1 MDIKYPRKC
10 RLQMFIVHHVITV
23 NKWNEVCVPPPRIIQ
38 RCPNRGDVGSRS
50 CAQERCKEL
59 NGYVKCPNFP
69 YCMDKWYIDKYCPKD
84 NDLKKFMKIII
95 LFLDIGLQHYNIIFQ
110 AD

>member
-1 MDIKYPRKC
+1 
-10 RLQMFIVHHVITV
+10 MFIVYHVITL
-23 NKWNEVCVPPPRIIQ
+23 NKWNEVCVTPPRIIQ

-84 NDLKKFMKIII
+84 NDWKKIMKMVFTPFKKVSRISREPDFRRHLITVI
-95 LFLDIGLQHYNIIFQ
+95 NL
-110 AD
+110 

>member
-1 MDIKYPRKC
+1 
-10 RLQMFIVHHVITV
+10 MFIIYHVITL
-23 NKWNEVCVPPPRIIQ
+23 NKWNEVCVPPTRIIQ
-38 RCPNRGDVGSRS
+38 RCLNGGDVGSGS

-84 NDLKKFMKIII
+84 NDLKKFYENGVYSVL

>member
-1 MDIKYPRKC
+1 
-10 RLQMFIVHHVITV
+10 MFIVHHVITV

-38 RCPNRGDVGSRS
+38 RCPNRGDVGSHS

-69 YCMDKWYIDKYCPKD
+69 YCMDKWYIDKYWPKD
-84 NDLKKFMKIII
+84 NDLKKFISHKLIKHFWITNYYYFAGSMS
-95 LFLDIGLQHYNIIFQ
+95 
-110 AD
+110 